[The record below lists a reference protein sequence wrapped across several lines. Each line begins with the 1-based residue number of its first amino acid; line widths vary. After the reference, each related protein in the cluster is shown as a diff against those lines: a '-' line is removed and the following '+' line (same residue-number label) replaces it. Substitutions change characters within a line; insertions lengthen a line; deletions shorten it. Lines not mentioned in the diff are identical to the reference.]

1 MLLLTTLRL
10 IEQLS
15 NRTSQNYDKTL
26 ALHLRQPAL
35 IFPSTAVL
43 TCIPAINGATKDFI
57 RGFGGKHRLGV
68 CYQDWDEVM
77 VGQLN
82 HAILLICIDR
92 EAKGAVDINWMV
104 KPLGAD
110 DWKLALSANERGKF
124 SGAAY
129 HPSMRLADPNFY
141 DTGDFT
147 LFFQPT
153 MHDVG
158 LYKCFIKQQ
167 GRIVK
172 TKTILVAFMYV
183 TTTPRIPIP
192 QQSTLSLIAKL
203 TPETAADQVTWISPD
218 GRSLKTERKP
228 TGGIVAKLPQVSYSD
243 VGRYTCRCV
252 VHPDAV
258 FDFTVTITVD
268 ARSVASFTN
277 VVHGPSIF
285 TATQAKMPFHL
296 TCPGVQGDYILLYWL
311 PPNSTLRKLVYQYD
325 RWRDTTLTTAQSQ
338 ELQLSRSPYNA
349 ESGIFSFILKPGLED
364 VGVYICDV
372 FLNDHAFIQMT
383 HLSVLKVTTRRSAS
397 ELVLE
402 CLYSALSEVQSV
414 MWEHHN
420 RTYGLEMMSSGLE
433 SVETCIPL
441 PVTPDTAGNYTCTL
455 QLTNGQTVSA
465 THVVKQQESVGVP
478 APSQLS
484 PLSALLLLAPLFAA
498 AVAVLLWRQKHISN
512 RAIEQSLSM
521 HSGEAENIY
530 ENPEDVRQVAPPGS
544 VYMDLKP
551 RKDDVYKELERNEQC
566 RS

>member
-1 MLLLTTLRL
+1 MECFFLTFVLVASTLCH
-10 IEQLS
+10 S
-15 NRTSQNYDKTL
+15 
-26 ALHLRQPAL
+26 AG
-35 IFPSTAVL
+35 V
-43 TCIPAINGATKDFI
+43 GAK
-57 RGFGGKHRLGV
+57 
-68 CYQDWDEVM
+68 DWDEVM
-77 VGQLN
+77 VGRPN
-82 HAILLICIDR
+82 HGSLLRCIDR
-92 EAKGAVDINWMV
+92 EARGVVDINWVV

-110 DWKLALSANERGKF
+110 DWKLALSANKREKF
-124 SGAAY
+124 SGVAY
-129 HPSMRLADPNFY
+129 HPSMRLADPYFY
-141 DTGDFT
+141 DTGDFS

-172 TKTILVAFMYV
+172 KKTILVAFMSV
-183 TTTPRIPIP
+183 TTTPRSPVP

-203 TPETAADQVTWISPD
+203 TPEFAVDRVTWISPD

-228 TGGIVAKLPQVSYSD
+228 DSGIVAKLPQVSYSD

-252 VHPDAV
+252 VHPDSV
-258 FDFTVTITVD
+258 FDFTVLVTVD
-268 ARSVASFTN
+268 ALSVASFTN
-277 VVHGPSIF
+277 VVHGPPIS
-285 TATQAKMPFHL
+285 TATQAEMPFHL
-296 TCPGVQGDYILLYWL
+296 TCPGVQGDYILLYWQA
-311 PPNSTLRKLVYQYD
+311 PNSTLSKLVYQYD

-338 ELQLSRSPYNA
+338 ELQLAGSPGNA
-349 ESGIFSFILKPGLED
+349 ESGIFSFILTPGLED
-364 VGVYICDV
+364 GGVYICDV
-372 FLNDHAFIQMT
+372 LLNDHAFSQRT
-383 HLSVLKVTTRRSAS
+383 LLSVLKVTTSRSAS
-397 ELVLE
+397 KLVLD
-402 CLYSALSEVQSV
+402 CLYSELSEVQSA

-420 RTYGLEMMSSGLE
+420 KSHGLEMMSSGLG
-433 SVETCIPL
+433 SVKTYIPL

-455 QLTNGQTVSA
+455 QLSNGQTVSA

-484 PLSALLLLAPLFAA
+484 SLSALLLLAPLFAA

-566 RS
+566 QS